1 MPLFSLDPLAFASS
15 WASRGSFPSWKE
27 NTFCFVRASTTL
39 SKFQPVMSPLT
50 LALTLQVH

>member
-15 WASRGSFPSWKE
+15 WASRGSSPSWKE